1 MSKKKQ
7 LKKVESSKI
16 VTIEQPASEMAA
28 MIERMV
34 MNPEVDASKMQ
45 LILDMKHSEEDRDA
59 EKAYTRAMVRTQKG
73 LRAVTRDKVNPQTR
87 SSYPSLEAMAKAVV
101 PAYTA
106 EGLAISYGEG
116 VTDKQDQIRVTC
128 KVMHEDGHSENF
140 FYDCPVDDKG
150 IAGKVN
156 KTATHGKAS
165 GVSYGQRYLLK
176 MIFNVTIQDED
187 DDGNAA
193 GKEYEELISDDQ
205 YSALTDIINGIETDF
220 KVKDVELNL
229 CMYLGVQ
236 GLKLLPERGYKKAVH
251 GLTTKRNK
259 LVDENG

>member
-1 MSKKKQ
+1 MSKKG
-7 LKKVESSKI
+7 LKTVKSNPVAVINDNPMIS
-16 VTIEQPASEMAA
+16 

-34 MNPEVDASKMQ
+34 MNPDVDVAKMQ
-45 LILDMKHSEEDRDA
+45 QIIDMKHTEEDREA
-59 EKAYTRAMVRTQKG
+59 EKSYTRAMVRTQQG

-150 IAGKVN
+150 IKGNVN

-193 GKEYEELISDDQ
+193 GQTVERITEDQ
-205 YSALTDIINGIETDF
+205 ALQIHAKLTDNGID
-220 KVKDVELNL
+220 VKKFEGQTNRIRGCNGLDDLRADLFDVV
-229 CMYLGVQ
+229 MADIDGII
-236 GLKLLPERGYKKAVH
+236 A
-251 GLTTKRNK
+251 KRNK
-259 LVDENG
+259 DDNS